1 MAQPPH
7 TRLLTAAARQILR
20 PFGLFQRGRSRLWLD
35 DHGWWAVVVE
45 FTPASSGRGSF
56 LNVAAMWLW
65 CEKDYLSFDYKSSP
79 GYDSQPND
87 FIAFEN
93 EEQFT
98 PLAEKLALRAADE
111 VRHYRS
117 LFPSVH
123 SAAQHLA
130 AKSPMGFWDA
140 FHAGVACGLAGDAVQ
155 ANHFFAKVA
164 ETKEQ
169 RDWIQ
174 VAVALAQE
182 HCRALEDLAGF
193 RHRIEASIRRARSQ
207 LQFPEIDDI
216 ALK

>member
-1 MAQPPH
+1 M
-7 TRLLTAAARQILR
+7 
-20 PFGLFQRGRSRLWLD
+20 
-35 DHGWWAVVVE
+35 E